1 MEQVSRLIEGG
12 ASFIQLREKTGSPAC
27 FFGEVLESI
36 DVARRAGAKII
47 VNDRVDVA
55 LAARADGVHLGQN
68 DLPAIEAR
76 RLLGEHAIIGIST
89 HNETQL
95 KEALS
100 LPVDYIAFG
109 PIFPTATKEDPDPA
123 VGLETLTQ
131 VRKIAGDRALVAIG
145 GINSGNLRLTIESGA
160 DSVALISE
168 LYKDRDR
175 ISEHFAE
182 LAKIANT
189 IKQL

>member
-1 MEQVSRLIEGG
+1 MSRLIKGG
-12 ASFIQLREKTGSPAC
+12 ASFIQLREKTGSPAS
-27 FFGEVLESI
+27 FILDVLESI

-55 LAARADGVHLGQN
+55 LAAKADGVHLGQS

-109 PIFPTATKEDPDPA
+109 PIFPTATKDDPDPV

-131 VRKIAGDRALVAIG
+131 VRKIAGDKPLVAIG
-145 GINSGNLRLTIESGA
+145 GINSGNLRLAIESGA

-168 LYKDRDR
+168 LYKDRYR
-175 ISEHFAE
+175 IAEHFAE
-182 LAKIANT
+182 LTEIASNV
-189 IKQL
+189 